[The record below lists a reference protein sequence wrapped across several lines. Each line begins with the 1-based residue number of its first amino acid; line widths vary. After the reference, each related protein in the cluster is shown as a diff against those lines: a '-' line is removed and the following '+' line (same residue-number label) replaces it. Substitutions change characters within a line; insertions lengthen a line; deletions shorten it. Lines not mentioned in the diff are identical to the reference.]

1 MLDRRIFI
9 CYTCSVMQD
18 MHFLRLWDIYSPL
31 LTENQREITNLYFNY
46 DLSLA
51 EIAEQKGCSRQ
62 SVSDCL
68 QKSRKQLEEYE
79 EKLRFCRKLS
89 EISDW
94 AEEVQHRREGLKDEI
109 SRLEEI
115 LSRDY
120 TQDGQ

>member
-1 MLDRRIFI
+1 
-9 CYTCSVMQD
+9 MQD